1 MTAETATSTIAV
13 GFDGSPQSHDAL
25 ALGAD
30 LARATRSRLAAVVV
44 FPTDFL
50 VDLNLDEFQD
60 VLRREADEKLDDV
73 PAEVLAGAGVDLHT
87 TVSRTDARGLHDA
100 AEELGADMLV
110 VGSSHRGGAGRVLLG
125 SVGTR
130 LLHGAPCAVAVAPSG
145 YASLDSRDLR
155 VILAA
160 FDGSPESREA
170 VARAADLA
178 AAANATLR
186 IVAVAG
192 AASVGSAVA
201 IAWATYDTMLAD
213 EKAFLE
219 RELDSLLAE
228 LPPELHADAHVV
240 TGNPAIRILEEAEK
254 GVDLLVAGSRGY
266 GAVRRV
272 MLGSVSAELLRT
284 APCAVLVAPRG
295 STEEQPPAA
304 VAVGDVGATS

>member
-1 MTAETATSTIAV
+1 MTSETTATTIVV

-30 LARATRSRLAAVVV
+30 LARATRSRLVAVVV
-44 FPTDFL
+44 YPTDFL
-50 VDLNLDEFQD
+50 VDLNLDEFQEM
-60 VLRREADEKLDDV
+60 LRREAEQKLGDV
-73 PAEVLAGAGVDLHT
+73 PAAVLSGVEVALHAA
-87 TVSRTDARGLHDA
+87 VSRTDARGLHDA
-100 AEELGADMLV
+100 VEKLAADMLV
-110 VGSSHRGGAGRVLLG
+110 VGSSHRSGAGRVLLG

-145 YASLDSRDLR
+145 YASSESRNLR
-155 VILAA
+155 VIVAA
-160 FDGSPESREA
+160 FDGSRESRTA
-170 VARAADLA
+170 VARAAQLA

-228 LPPELHADAHVV
+228 LPPELHADARVL
-240 TGNPAIRILEEAEK
+240 TGNPAIRIHEEAEK
-254 GVDLLVAGSRGY
+254 GADLLVAGSRGY
-266 GAVRRV
+266 GAIRRV

-284 APCAVLVAPRG
+284 APCAVLVTPRG
-295 STEEQPPAA
+295 SEAETRPLEPA
-304 VAVGDVGATS
+304 VAETAAR